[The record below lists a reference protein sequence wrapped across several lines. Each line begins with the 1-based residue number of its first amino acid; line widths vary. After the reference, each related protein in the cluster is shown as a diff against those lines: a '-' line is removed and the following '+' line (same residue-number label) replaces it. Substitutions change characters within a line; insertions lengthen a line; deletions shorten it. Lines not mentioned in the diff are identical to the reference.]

1 MLADVAS
8 VSARADGRKLER
20 NCTHGNVTRVN
31 KIEAMYEVLRVK
43 VEVDRGLSY
52 TGPISKLTYVNF
64 TSVRTRNLRDSRN
77 PPHDK
82 TEDRR
87 YINKSEISVSLF
99 FLLIYYFFN
108 FKIVIRF

>member
-20 NCTHGNVTRVN
+20 NCTHGNVTRLN

-43 VEVDRGLSY
+43 VEVDGGLSY
-52 TGPISKLTYVNF
+52 TGPISKLTHVNF
-64 TSVRTRNLRDSRN
+64 TSVRTRNS
-77 PPHDK
+77 PQDK
-82 TEDRR
+82 TEDSR

-99 FLLIYYFFN
+99 FLLIYYFCN

>member
-52 TGPISKLTYVNF
+52 TGPISKLTHINF
-64 TSVRTRNLRDSRN
+64 T
-77 PPHDK
+77 
-82 TEDRR
+82 R

-99 FLLIYYFFN
+99 FFINLLFL
-108 FKIVIRF
+108 